1 MTLPNTENSLWLC
14 RYLQAPHARVRLVCF
29 PHAGGSA
36 SYFYPVAQALNPDI
50 DVIAVQYPGRQ
61 NRRRE
66 PFLENISDIAD
77 HVHRE
82 LRAEPAPVAFFG
94 HSMGA
99 IVAFEVARRME
110 RDTGMGPAVLFASGR
125 RAPSSYRE
133 ENIHQRDDAG
143 VIAEIRALGGTDSAL
158 LRDSEVLEMV
168 LPAIRADYRAIERYT
183 CPPGATIGTPVTVMT
198 GTADPRT
205 SLAEADAWCGHTTGR
220 FTLLTYPGGHFFL
233 QDHIP
238 GILTTIVTTLD
249 HL

>member
-1 MTLPNTENSLWLC
+1 MTLSSTQNSLWLC
-14 RYLQAPHARVRLVCF
+14 RYQQAPHARVRLVCF

-36 SYFYPVAQALNPDI
+36 SYFYPVAQALSPDT

-61 NRRRE
+61 NRRHE
-66 PFLENISDIAD
+66 PCLENISDLAD
-77 HVHRE
+77 HVYRE

-110 RDTGMGPAVLFASGR
+110 RDSGTGPAVLFASGR
-125 RAPSSYRE
+125 RGPSSYRE
-133 ENIHQRDDAG
+133 ENVHQRDDAG

-168 LPAIRADYRAIERYT
+168 LPAIRADYRAIERYA
-183 CPPGATIGTPVTVMT
+183 CAPEATIGAPVTVMT

-205 SLAEADAWCGHTTGR
+205 SLAEAQAWRGHTTGR

-238 GILTTIVTTLD
+238 EILATIATTLNR
-249 HL
+249 L

>member
-1 MTLPNTENSLWLC
+1 
-14 RYLQAPHARVRLVCF
+14 VCF

-36 SYFYPVAQALNPDI
+36 SYFYPVAEALAPDI
-50 DVIAVQYPGRQ
+50 DVVAVQYPGRQ
-61 NRRRE
+61 NRRHE
-66 PFLENISDIAD
+66 PCLEDISDLAD
-77 HVHRE
+77 HVNRE
-82 LRAEPAPVAFFG
+82 LRAEAAPVAFFG

-110 RDTGMGPAVLFASGR
+110 RDTGAGPAILFASGR
-125 RAPSSYRE
+125 RGPSSYRA
-133 ENIHQRDDAG
+133 ENVHQRDDAG
-143 VIAEIRALGGTDSAL
+143 LVAEIRALGGTGAAL
-158 LRDSEVLEMV
+158 LLDSEVLRMI

-183 CPPGATIGTPVTVMT
+183 CPPGSVISTPVTVMT

-205 SLAEADAWCGHTTGR
+205 SLAEADAWRGHTTGR

-238 GILTTIVTTLD
+238 EILTTIVASLD